1 MKGNCSAGSGNVTSP
16 NGESAPV
23 RSVASSLTTW
33 SSGSVEGQP
42 GSTYRFFLSS
52 ATKTL
57 WQADSRLARAG
68 GSFTLVSD
76 ECVCE
81 EQGAAMSPRAKAPGM
96 PLAAWLAERTDEQ
109 LVALLR
115 LRPDLT
121 QPPPGSIA
129 ALAARAA
136 ARQSVKA
143 ATDDL
148 DFLNLAVLDALLT
161 LGADT
166 VVATFAELAELFG
179 ERADGAEIRA
189 TVDDLC
195 ERVLV
200 WGDPT
205 GDGALRV
212 VAEVASCL
220 PWYPGQATV
229 EAASMS
235 ATEIDAALATLDG
248 AARDLL
254 DKLLEGSP
262 IGRTRDAMPGTPP
275 DRPVP
280 RLLAAGLLRRLDED
294 TVILPRLV
302 GQVLRGETPGPV
314 SLSAPDPT
322 VTTTKASD
330 VDAVAAGAAL
340 DFLREVEVVLETLSA
355 APVPE
360 LRSGGLGIR
369 EVKRLTKATGIDERR
384 LGLILEVA
392 AGAGLIAPG
401 IPEPDPTDSAASSWA
416 PTVAADRFI
425 ESPTA
430 VKWQLLMSAWL
441 DLPGRPS
448 LVGTRGADGKPYAA
462 LSDSLFSTA
471 APLDRRLLLETLNA
485 LAPGAGVDAESAS
498 QAMVWKR
505 PRWSARLQ
513 RDPVADLLTEAHA
526 VGAVGRGALATPLRR
541 LLAGA
546 DEEAVVAAM
555 DKVLPAPIDHFLL
568 QADLTVIVPGPLER
582 ALAEQLAA
590 VATVESA
597 GAAMVYRIDESS
609 VRRAL
614 DTGKTAGELHA
625 LFAKHSK
632 TPVPQALTYLIDDAA
647 RRHGQLRVGMA
658 SSFVRCEDT
667 ALLAQAV
674 AAPATE
680 RVELR
685 MLAPTVAVSQAPISE
700 VLNALRSAGFAPAA
714 EDATGAI
721 VDLRVRGARV
731 PSPGRRRGYRQ
742 TTGPSDQTLG
752 AIVAVLRKVA
762 SAPPTGLRLDPAV
775 AISELQQA
783 AHHQESVVIG
793 YVDPAGVATQRVVA
807 PINVRGG
814 QLTAYDPASG
824 RVREFAIHRVTSVVS
839 ADSG

>member
-1 MKGNCSAGSGNVTSP
+1 MSANT
-16 NGESAPV
+16 
-23 RSVASSLTTW
+23 
-33 SSGSVEGQP
+33 P
-42 GSTYRFFLSS
+42 G
-52 ATKTL
+52 
-57 WQADSRLARAG
+57 
-68 GSFTLVSD
+68 V
-76 ECVCE
+76 
-81 EQGAAMSPRAKAPGM
+81 
-96 PLAAWLAERTDEQ
+96 PLGAWLADLDDER
-109 LVALLR
+109 LIRLLR

-121 QPPPGSIA
+121 QPPPGTIA

-148 DFLNLAVLDALLT
+148 DFLHLAVLDALLT

-166 VVATFAELAELFG
+166 IAVAVSALTEPLREQ
-179 ERADGAEIRA
+179 
-189 TVDDLC
+189 VDDAAVAAAVSALTD
-195 ERVLV
+195 RALV
-200 WGDPT
+200 WGPT
-205 GDGALRV
+205 SALRV
-212 VAEVASCL
+212 VAEAASCL
-220 PWYPGQATV
+220 PWYPGQATL
-229 EAASMS
+229 ENGAL
-235 ATEIDAALATLDG
+235 TERDIRTALEDVDDT
-248 AARDLL
+248 ARDLL
-254 DKLLEGSP
+254 EKLLEGSP
-262 IGRTRDAMPGTPP
+262 VGRTRDALPDAPP
-275 DRPVP
+275 DRPVQ

-302 GQVLRGETPGPV
+302 GQIMRGETPGPS
-314 SLSAPDPT
+314 SLVRPDPIRSQ
-322 VTTTKASD
+322 TTASD

-340 DFLREVEVVLETLSA
+340 DLLREVEILIEILGAT
-355 APVPE
+355 PVPE
-360 LRSGGLGIR
+360 LRSGGLGVR
-369 EVKRLTKATGIDERR
+369 EVKRLTKVTGIEERR
-384 LGLILEVA
+384 LGLLLEVS
-392 AGAGLIAPG
+392 AGAGLIASG
-401 IPEPDPTDSAASSWA
+401 VPEPDPTDGTGNYWA

-425 ESPTA
+425 EASTA
-430 VKWQLLMSAWL
+430 SKWHLLASAWL
-441 DLPGRPS
+441 SLPSRPS
-448 LVGTRGADGKPYAA
+448 LVGSRSPDDKPYAA

-471 APLDRRLLLETLNA
+471 APLDRRLLLEV
-485 LAPGAGVDAESAS
+485 LAELPAGAGVDADSAS
-498 QAMVWKR
+498 EAMVWQR

-513 RDPVADLLTEAHA
+513 PGPVADLLTEAHA
-526 VGAVGRGALATPLRR
+526 VGVVGRGALAGPIRV
-541 LLAGA
+541 LLDGG
-546 DEEAVVAAM
+546 DDDAVIAAM
-555 DKVLPAPIDHFLL
+555 AKVLPAPIDHFLV

-582 ALAEQLAA
+582 ELAEELSA

-597 GAAMVYRIDESS
+597 GAAMVYRIDEAS

-614 DTGKTAGELHA
+614 DSGKTAGGLHA

-632 TPVPQALTYLIDDAA
+632 TPVPQALTYMIDDVA

-680 RVELR
+680 AVELR
-685 MLAPTVAVSQAPISE
+685 LLAPTVAVSQANIGE

-721 VDLRVRGARV
+721 VDLRTRGARV
-731 PSPGRRRGYRQ
+731 AAPVRRRGYRQ
-742 TTGPSDQTLG
+742 HTPPSDQTLG

-762 SAPPTGLRLDPAV
+762 AAPSSGLRLDPAV

-783 AHHQESVVIG
+783 AYHQESVVIG

-839 ADSG
+839 AAPG